1 MFANQRG
8 SAGMGGLIGVA
19 GVLAAWIAIAAVMWG
34 QYVAPQADA
43 QDRCQLVCRQ
53 VSVTQ
58 SKS

>member
-8 SAGMGGLIGVA
+8 SAGTGGLLGVA
-19 GVLAAWIAIAAVMWG
+19 AVMAAWIAIAVVMWG
-34 QYVAPQADA
+34 QYVAPQVEQ

-53 VSVTQ
+53 QSVKQ

>member
-8 SAGMGGLIGVA
+8 SAGLGGLMGVA

-34 QYVAPQADA
+34 QYVTPQIEQ

-53 VSVTQ
+53 MSVKQ